1 MYWTLLNQ
9 YNQAKAGAKVT
20 VIERFPN
27 LRPGGQSIDI
37 RTVGVSVMRLMPGME
52 AAVRSKMT
60 SLEGM
65 SFVRNDGRPYGTIKP
80 TGNPD
85 QQSLV
90 SEYEI
95 FRGDLSQI
103 LYDLT
108 AHDENVEYVFN
119 EQIESIQQ
127 SEKDDG
133 PVRVAF
139 KNHLPSSDFD
149 LVVACDGATSRTRA
163 MGMICGSR
171 DFVHPVNSWSAWFS
185 MEGDLL
191 NGQNVGLAY
200 SAPCRFIAL
209 GPDPAGKTR
218 VALMG
223 VHRRSDQASILP
235 FRDAMSK
242 GTGSLKQYVDTQF
255 RGIGWKSDQAMDGMM
270 KAEDFYA
277 SEMVQIKLP
286 KLYNGRFTLVGDA
299 GYASGPTGGGTSLA
313 MVGGYILAGEI
324 SKHPDDLASGL
335 EAYEERMR
343 PIIEDMQK
351 IPPLAPWLLAP
362 ETNWGIW
369 TRNQIFAFITWSGV
383 LDIAQR
389 FFASAFA
396 DNDRHPLPQYDWER

>member
-1 MYWTLLNQ
+1 
-9 YNQAKAGAKVT
+9 
-20 VIERFPN
+20 
-27 LRPGGQSIDI
+27 
-37 RTVGVSVMRLMPGME
+37 MRMMPGME

-60 SLEGM
+60 NLEGM
-65 SFVRNDGRPYGTIKP
+65 SFVRDDGRPYGTIKP

-95 FRGDLSQI
+95 FRGDLSHI

-108 AHDENVEYVFN
+108 ARDENVEYVFN
-119 EQIESIQQ
+119 EQIASIQQ

-133 PVRVAF
+133 SVRVAF
-139 KNHLPSSDFD
+139 NNHLPSSDFD

-163 MGMICGSR
+163 MGLSCGSR

-185 MEGDLL
+185 MQGDLL
-191 NGQNVGLAY
+191 NGRNVGLAY
-200 SAPCRFIAL
+200 SAPRRFIAL

-223 VHRRSDQASILP
+223 VHRRSDQASMLP

-242 GTGSLKQYVDTQF
+242 GTGSLKQYVETQF

-270 KAEDFYA
+270 NAEDFYA

-324 SKHPDDLASGL
+324 GKHPDDLTSGL
-335 EAYEERMR
+335 EAYEEQMR

-351 IPPLAPWLLAP
+351 IPPLVPWLLAP

-369 TRNQIFAFITWSGV
+369 IRNQLFAFITWSGV

-396 DNDRHPLPQYDWER
+396 DNDRHILPQYDWKR